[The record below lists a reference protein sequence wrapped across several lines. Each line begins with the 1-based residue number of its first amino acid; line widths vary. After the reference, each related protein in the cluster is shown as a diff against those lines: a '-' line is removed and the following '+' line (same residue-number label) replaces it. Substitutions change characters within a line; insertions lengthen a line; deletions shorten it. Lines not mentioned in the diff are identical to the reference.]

1 MTQPAQVLS
10 GVSFTWSQEQE
21 RLHSVRVRA
30 HSTFSLRTQNSL
42 FWTMPPLVNTT
53 LGDHAH
59 MHTHMQCENGSGPTQ
74 RQHSQSSPSPAQLW
88 QAALSGGCVTL
99 TSVLSCPAAD
109 INTWHISQ
117 ISPIKQDNS
126 LQLQMVF
133 PARMCVFQIFMVFTK
148 LRSPFH

>member
-1 MTQPAQVLS
+1 MVTGTGKASQCQGPRTLYVQPPDTGLS
-10 GVSFTWSQEQE
+10 
-21 RLHSVRVRA
+21 
-30 HSTFSLRTQNSL
+30 
-42 FWTMPPLVNTT
+42 FWTMPPSVNTT
-53 LGDHAH
+53 LGD
-59 MHTHMQCENGSGPTQ
+59 HTHMQCENGSGPTQ
-74 RQHSQSSPSPAQLW
+74 RQYSQSSHSPAQLW

-148 LRSPFH
+148 LRSPFHLLCCSPVSVKFPKKN